1 MAKIAFGM
9 GVAFGVQSDF
19 GSVNTTIRDLTGS
32 LTTASGIVLGDGETG
47 IGNTGIDIG
56 FGNEKRATPD
66 VSGSFTKQF
75 HTFLRETIET
85 FDFTMQLKGLGPA
98 GQSGLASATP
108 TDTDANIATNFP
120 GLNAL
125 FRACGLSGSAW
136 GSGVGHQLIPAAV
149 LPITAKLWFG
159 TSTTTVAVVLR
170 DLVADLDLVFTPGEV
185 CLATFKMRGNFHSR
199 SKSETFPTFT
209 YGLQTSISAPTIES
223 VAHSWGIG
231 AAARGFSEGT
241 IAITNGLDD
250 VPDSNQATGK
260 IPDQTEREITADW
273 SLYLDDGDESYDFDR
288 VGASTATTDDMGFTV
303 GTPMVDNT
311 SEVKAFRIGFSNP
324 DHLSAEPIKIG
335 GRAGA
340 KVSARATGTSVNS
353 EFTLTF
359 L

>member
-1 MAKIAFGM
+1 MAKITFGM

-32 LTTASGIVLGDGETG
+32 IGTANGVVLGDGESG

-56 FGNEKRATPD
+56 FGNEKRANPD

-75 HTFLRETIET
+75 HTFLRETIEK
-85 FDFTMQLKGLGPA
+85 FEFTMQLKGLGPA

-108 TDTDANIATNFP
+108 TDADADISANFP
-120 GLNAL
+120 GLYAL
-125 FRACGLSGSAW
+125 LRSCGLSGTNW
-136 GSGVGHQLIPAAV
+136 GSGAGYILTPASV

-170 DLVADLDLVFTPGEV
+170 DLVSDVDLVFTPGEV
-185 CLATFKMRGNFHSR
+185 CLATFKLRGNPHSR
-199 SKSETFPTFT
+199 NKSETFPTIS
-209 YGLQTSISAPTIES
+209 YGLQSSISAPTIES
-223 VAHSWGIG
+223 VAHSWGIS

-250 VPDSNQATGK
+250 VPDSNQATGT

-273 SLYLDDGDESYDFDR
+273 SLYLDGGDESYDFDR
-288 VGASTATTDDMGFTV
+288 VSATTATTDDMGFTV
-303 GTPMVDNT
+303 GTPMVNAS
-311 SEVKAFRIGFSNP
+311 SEVKAFRIAFSNP
-324 DHLSAEPIKIG
+324 DHIAAEPIKIG

-340 KVSARATGTSVNS
+340 KVSARATGTSANS
-353 EFTLTF
+353 EFSLLF